1 MKIKTKAP
9 EDNSEVVLSKPGV
22 GIISLETFTPEY
34 CGYVLDT
41 RNANVRRLRREKAAQ
56 YAADMAAGRWAPG
69 LGVIGFNTDGYLED
83 GQHRFAGC
91 VMANVPFESLCNRGV
106 SAEAVDNADRGLK
119 RSVADLLRARGEVG
133 VTALQAGL
141 TLGYKWDYA
150 GPITHLTPTWEQ
162 LEAYL
167 VENPDYRDAVVA
179 AHPLLHRPLHAR
191 TVIIP
196 FILRARRID
205 YNAAEQ
211 FVHRLHTGT
220 NLTLDDPIWRLREA
234 FLTRRSDVNRP
245 RIHDL
250 ALAVKAWNAHITGQ
264 KLRTLTWNSFG
275 RRSELFPFLVGPD
288 ATPWP
293 FPDYL
298 RSLTE
303 D

>member
-1 MKIKTKAP
+1 MKPKNATTNGAGTLTKT
-9 EDNSEVVLSKPGV
+9 GV
-22 GIISLETFTPEY
+22 GTISLEKFTPGY
-34 CGYVLDT
+34 CAEILDHF
-41 RNANVRRLRREKAAQ
+41 NANVRQLRRDKAAQ

-69 LGVIGFNTDGYLED
+69 LGVIGFNAEGYLKD

-106 SAEAVDNADRGLK
+106 SAEAVENADRGLK

-141 TLGYKWDYA
+141 TLGCKWDIA
-150 GPITHLTPTWEQ
+150 GVSTRFTPTWEQ
-162 LEAYL
+162 LEVYL
-167 VENPDYRDAVVA
+167 DENPDYRDAVVA

-196 FILRARRID
+196 FIVRIRRID
-205 YNAAEQ
+205 YTAAEM
-211 FVHRLHTGT
+211 FIHRLHTGT
-220 NLTLDDPIWRLREA
+220 DLALDDPIWRLREA
-234 FLTRRSDVNRP
+234 FLARRSDVNRP

-250 ALAVKAWNAHITGQ
+250 ALAVKAWNAYITGQ
-264 KLRTLTWNSFG
+264 RLRTLSWNPLG
-275 RRSELFPFLVGPD
+275 RRNEAFPLLLGPD
-288 ATPWP
+288 GTPWP